1 MTFEGITL
9 PNCVFIWLLLALP
22 AAACCSE
29 RDAVIS
35 FWIMLPAA
43 LIYGPAGG
51 FRLAESS
58 PLVAAVAP
66 KAEPAAVAAAPA
78 SAAMSLDF
86 NSSLPDP
93 THNPTIGECLLRP
106 LLLYLL
112 LVMLAGACHA
122 QRGLEN
128 VFPSAV

>member
-58 PLVAAVAP
+58 PLFCLPFRQLATGVLTVAWVVYPVATWLSRLRKRP
-66 KAEPAAVAAAPA
+66 VRGNRPACQLLRQLSLRKPRAPA
-78 SAAMSLDF
+78 VLGPESRDE
-86 NSSLPDP
+86 P
-93 THNPTIGECLLRP
+93 GLR
-106 LLLYLL
+106 L
-112 LVMLAGACHA
+112 
-122 QRGLEN
+122 R
-128 VFPSAV
+128 

>member
-58 PLVAAVAP
+58 PLFCLPFRQLATGVLTVAWVVYPVATWLSLEVCGSGLSGGIGLLASYFASYLYVSHVRQLYSVP
-66 KAEPAAVAAAPA
+66 K
-78 SAAMSLDF
+78 AAMS
-86 NSSLPDP
+86 PD
-93 THNPTIGECLLRP
+93 
-106 LLLYLL
+106 
-112 LVMLAGACHA
+112 
-122 QRGLEN
+122 
-128 VFPSAV
+128 